1 MPAPT
6 LSFMAQRPGDV
17 PDDASSFELLVSGGV
32 TTTAVPLVSGASD
45 WSHYWVDMS
54 PWAGQTVTINF
65 QLTQTS
71 GDPRVQAAIDD
82 VTLGSAYPDA
92 WVSGNGPGVA
102 LPGETVIYHI
112 EYGNHGR
119 IATANGEV
127 MAAWPEYLTFVSANI
142 TPTLGA
148 DTLTWSF
155 EELGTEYGP
164 VKLVLTATVDAS
176 APFGENIN
184 LPISIH
190 SATSEVELI
199 NNQIVIPL
207 LIVHQTF
214 LPVLFKP

>member
-1 MPAPT
+1 VVY
-6 LSFMAQRPGDV
+6 R
-17 PDDASSFELLVSGGV
+17 
-32 TTTAVPLVSGASD
+32 
-45 WSHYWVDMS
+45 
-54 PWAGQTVTINF
+54 
-65 QLTQTS
+65 
-71 GDPRVQAAIDD
+71 ID
-82 VTLGSAYPDA
+82 
-92 WVSGNGPGVA
+92 
-102 LPGETVIYHI
+102 
-112 EYGNHGR
+112 YGNKGR
-119 IATANGEV
+119 VVADGGEIMV
-127 MAAWPEYLTFVSANI
+127 AWPNFLTFVSANI

-214 LPVLFKP
+214 LPVLLKP